1 MQKRSRNKKGKEWG
15 KIGKEGG
22 RTGKESEA
30 LPNTVEQ
37 GTRCGKEMQMD

>member
-1 MQKRSRNKKGKEWG
+1 MG

-30 LPNTVEQ
+30 LPKKVEQ